1 MKQLFQYGFLFIFTF
16 FIAACG
22 EGRKEKLNTLSEK
35 KAKLEELKKQEIKI
49 ATDIKSLEEEV
60 AKMDTSSA
68 SQGKA
73 KLIAV
78 TPVVTEDFSHYI
90 DLQGKIDADNI
101 SYIAPPNGQGGI
113 VTAVY
118 IKEGQ
123 FVNKGQL
130 VLKMDDKVLRQQ
142 IKINETQLILAKE
155 LYQRTKNLWEQNI
168 GTEVQLLQAKAQ
180 VETLERSIETTKE
193 QIKLFTVY
201 SPVSGIADKVNIR
214 VGELFVG
221 ANQAGAQISI
231 VNNSSLKAVVE
242 VPENYMNRV
251 RAGSPV
257 IVTVPDMNKA
267 YNTFVKRTSQTINPS
282 TRTFTIETSI
292 PGGGVRPNS
301 IASVRINDY
310 SAPNAIVISVNLVQT
325 DDKGKYVYVME
336 KDSKGRSVAIKK
348 PVVVGESYGDKIEIK
363 AGLQT
368 GMMLISEGYQT
379 VYDKQVVRT
388 SPL

>member
-1 MKQLFQYGFLFIFTF
+1 MKQLFQYGFLFIFAF
-16 FIAACG
+16 LLAACG
-22 EGRKEKLNTLSEK
+22 EGRKEKLGTLSEK
-35 KAKLEELKKQEIKI
+35 KAKLEELKKQETKI
-49 ATDIKSLEEEV
+49 IADIKSLEEEV
-60 AKMDTSSA
+60 TKMDTAAA

-73 KLIAV
+73 KLIAISAV
-78 TPVVTEDFSHYI
+78 STEDFSHYI

-155 LYQRTKNLWEQNI
+155 LYKRTKNLWEQNI
-168 GTEVQLLQAKAQ
+168 GTELQLLQAKAQ
-180 VETLERSIETTKE
+180 VETLERSIETSNE
-193 QIKLFTVY
+193 QIKLYTVY

-214 VGELFVG
+214 VGEMFVG

-251 RAGSPV
+251 HAGSPV
-257 IVTVPDMNKA
+257 VVTVPDMNKTF
-267 YNTFVKRTSQTINPS
+267 NTFVKRTSQTINPS
-282 TRTFTIETSI
+282 TRTFTIETNI

-310 SAPNAIVISVNLVQT
+310 SAPNAIVIPVNLVQT

-348 PVVVGESYGDKIEIK
+348 PVVVGESYSDKIEIK

-388 SPL
+388 E